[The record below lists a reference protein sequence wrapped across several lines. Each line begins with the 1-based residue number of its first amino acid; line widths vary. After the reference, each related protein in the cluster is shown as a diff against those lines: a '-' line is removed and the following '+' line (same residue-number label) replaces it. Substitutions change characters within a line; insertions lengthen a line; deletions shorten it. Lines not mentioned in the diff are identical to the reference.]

1 MKIVLQALGALLA
14 LALGVWNFFKRKNR
28 DKRKRADESQK
39 QFEKGMK
46 DEDPSKITSSFDRI
60 RRDS

>member
-14 LALGVWNFFKRKNR
+14 LALGAWNFFKRKGR
-28 DKRKRADESQK
+28 ERRKRADTAKK
-39 QFEKGMK
+39 QFQEGMK